1 MLRLDVGTLGFTAA
15 MTSMAAGLVFAGYGL
30 ARYRDRRWGAF
41 SASASCYGVGLL
53 LLIHLEALPPA
64 VSVLGGNLLLALAAV
79 ALHACCVQL
88 AERPVRPLAYLA
100 FVLAYM
106 AGESYFLFG
115 EDSIGGRIAF
125 ASLMRMPLFLHAAL
139 TVHSRR
145 RTEPGRLGLALL
157 QAVLTGWAVLLL
169 VRGLVVAGG
178 DPIHEFVAI
187 KGFLAVYY
195 ILAGLA
201 YVVILIAL
209 MLVDSERLTSLLGR
223 EVSRQADALETQIAR
238 QLAAQADLRRSEA
251 DLRAILDNMPDIFYR
266 TDNQGRLLMVSRS
279 VETLL
284 GYPVGEVLGHDAA
297 FYHGAPDS
305 RANLIA
311 ALEAGGGSVLDYE
324 LRMRHKD
331 GRVVWASTSSRFYY
345 DADGRRAGTEGVV
358 RLIEE
363 RKRTEICI
371 RENQALIQAM
381 LDASSDAI
389 MLFRPDGTLL
399 AVNEVMAERFGRRA
413 AELTGSC
420 LWDMFPPDVAKARA
434 AAVGRVVETGEAIHY
449 LDRRGEL
456 YLDNSIYPVPGPEG
470 KPDKVAV
477 YSRDITAQTLAEA
490 KVTTYLTELERSNA
504 ELEQFAYVASHDLRE
519 PLRMISSYLSLLE
532 RRFGSRLEGDGL
544 EFLAF
549 ARDGAKRMDKLV
561 LDLLEFSRIERKG
574 APIVAMEVEPALRQ
588 SLRHLELA
596 IAESGTEVT
605 TPNDGDAPWVRG
617 DPDQII
623 RLFQNLVGNAV
634 KYRSPDRKPRIAV
647 TWRREGAE
655 WEFTVADNGIGIE
668 SQYFERI
675 FRIFQRLHTAERY
688 EGTGIG
694 LAICKKIV
702 ERHGGRIWV
711 DSVPGEGTAFHFTLP
726 AAG

>member
-1 MLRLDVGTLGFTAA
+1 
-15 MTSMAAGLVFAGYGL
+15 MAAGLVFAGYGL

-41 SASASCYGVGLL
+41 SASAFCYGIGLL
-53 LLIHLEALPPA
+53 LLIHMGALSPA
-64 VSVLGGNLLLALAAV
+64 VSVLGGNLLLSVAAV
-79 ALHACCVQL
+79 ALHACCLQL
-88 AERPVRPLAYLA
+88 AERPVRPVAYLA
-100 FVLAYM
+100 FVLLYM
-106 AGESYFLFG
+106 AGETYFLFG
-115 EDSIGGRIAF
+115 EDSIGGRIVL
-125 ASLMRMPLFLHAAL
+125 ASLMRVPLFLHAAL
-139 TVHSRR
+139 TVHRR
-145 RTEPGRLGLALL
+145 RWAEPGRLGLTLL
-157 QAVLTGWAVLLL
+157 QAVLGGWAVILL
-169 VRGLVVAGG
+169 VRGLAVAGG

-187 KGFLAVYY
+187 KGFLAFYY

-209 MLVDSERLTSLLGR
+209 MLVDSERLTGLLGQ
-223 EVSRQADALETQIAR
+223 EVSRQAEALETQIAR
-238 QLAAQADLRRSEA
+238 QLEAQAELRRSEA

-266 TDNQGRLLMVSRS
+266 TDNEGRLLMISRS

-284 GYPVGEVLGHDAA
+284 GYPVDEVLGHDAA

-305 RANLIA
+305 RTNLIA

-363 RKRTEICI
+363 RKRIEIYI

-399 AVNEVMAERFGRRA
+399 AVNEVMAERFGHRSA

-420 LWDMFPPDVAKARA
+420 LWDMFPPEVAKAREIT
-434 AAVGRVVETGEAIHY
+434 VGRVVETGEAIHY

-456 YLDNSIYPVPGPEG
+456 YLDNSIYPVPGPDG
-470 KPDKVAV
+470 VPDKVAV

-490 KVTTYLTELERSNA
+490 KVKTYLAELERSNA

-574 APIVAMEVEPALRQ
+574 APIVAMEIDPALRQ
-588 SLRHLELA
+588 ALRHLELT

-605 TPNDGDAPWVRG
+605 IPHDGDAPWVMG

-634 KYRSPDRKPRIAV
+634 KYRALDRAPRISV

-711 DSVPGEGTAFHFTLP
+711 DSVPGEGTSFRFTLP